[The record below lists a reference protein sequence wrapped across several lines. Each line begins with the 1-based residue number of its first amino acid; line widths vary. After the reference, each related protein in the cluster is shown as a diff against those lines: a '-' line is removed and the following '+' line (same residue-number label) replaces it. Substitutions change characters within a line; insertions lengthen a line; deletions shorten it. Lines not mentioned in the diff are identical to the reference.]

1 MGRSSFTRKL
11 TTSLLVGLLFTFLAV
26 TAVRSRPSTDP
37 DRDRA
42 PATTGVLDR
51 LELRLVDL
59 VAAHQARK
67 AVASPDI
74 VLVSID
80 EESIARS
87 REAVGGWPWPRAYL
101 GGLAEELHAL
111 GARLV
116 VFDSVFSE
124 PAEPKQSGDDDR
136 AFARSLD
143 RAGPVVLGFRF
154 AELSEQ
160 GALNP
165 GRWAVLKG
173 IFPERTEALA
183 AAAPMLA
190 AGASPYLVAAS
201 QRVELWLGG
210 YRDRPAALKDA
221 ERRRDELQ
229 LPRDPVVRELG
240 VEETLDRVSQ
250 EALFADRNAVTVPK
264 AEGLSLKTFMTLQ
277 PPVPQLLASRATFG
291 SVSSLSAD
299 DEGVVR
305 GVRHLVK
312 YEGVYYPSLALA
324 AALRLADVREAS
336 LEAQRLRAGPFGAPV
351 DPFGVS
357 LLRFY
362 GAAQQK
368 EGVEAP
374 YARIPAYAVLRSAA
388 RRGEGHGPDERLQ
401 ARIRDRVVF
410 VSNDAAASGERRST
424 PLFRAGAR
432 AVAFAN
438 ALDNLIRG
446 DGIQRASTERDSA
459 VAALLALMG
468 SLVSFLFTRSSRPLR
483 TVLSQALASSVVLG
497 AFLAYAEH
505 RHRGGEWIGMAVP
518 SLSFA
523 SALLLSTL
531 INVWDEARTTGLV
544 REALGS
550 YTSPDLVDRILR
562 NPQYFSMEGEQR
574 VMTVYFADINDF
586 SSLTEGLKPTDM
598 VKLLNEYLSEVT
610 DAVVD
615 FGGQIDKFVA
625 DKAIAYWG
633 APLPNHE
640 HAVEACRCAV
650 RLRQRLAARA
660 ASWKSRFGVEI
671 HARAGLNTG
680 ATVVGNMGARGTRRR
695 VSYSVIGD
703 AVSLASRL
711 EAANK
716 SYQTEILIGEAT
728 FEEARDAIEVREV
741 DLMRVRGRRHPVR
754 VFELLGMKG
763 EIDEETRALAQG
775 FEEALVAYR
784 QRDFARALSLLDPL
798 RVKCPSDALC
808 ALYLARCQAYLDA
821 PPGDEWDGVWGE
833 PTARSPA
840 AAVLPSAP

>member
-11 TTSLLVGLLFTFLAV
+11 TTSLLVGLFFTFLAV
-26 TAVRSRPSTDP
+26 TAVRSRPSTEP
-37 DRDRA
+37 DHDRSPA
-42 PATTGVLDR
+42 PTSVLDR
-51 LELRLVDL
+51 LELAMVDL

-67 AVASPDI
+67 AVASTDI

-87 REAVGGWPWPRAYL
+87 REALGGWPWPHACL

-124 PAEPKQSGDDDR
+124 PAEPKQSADDDR
-136 AFARSLD
+136 AFARSID

-154 AELSEQ
+154 AERSEP

-165 GRWAVLKG
+165 GRWAMLKG
-173 IFPERTEALA
+173 IFPERAGALA

-190 AGASPYLVAAS
+190 TGASPYLVAAS
-201 QRVELWLGG
+201 ERVELWLGG
-210 YRDRPAALKDA
+210 YRDRPSALKEA
-221 ERRRDELQ
+221 ERRREELS

-240 VEETLDRVSQ
+240 VEETLDRVTP
-250 EALFADRNAVTVPK
+250 EVLFAERNAVRVPK
-264 AEGLSLKTFMTLQ
+264 ADGLSLKTFMTLQ
-277 PPVPQLLASRATFG
+277 PPVPQLLASRASFG
-291 SVSSLSAD
+291 SVNSLSVD
-299 DEGVVR
+299 EEGVVR

-324 AALRLADVREAS
+324 AALRLAEVRDVS
-336 LEAQRLRAGPFGAPV
+336 LEAQRLRAGPFGAPL

-362 GAAQQK
+362 GAAQPK

-374 YARIPAYAVLRSAA
+374 YARIPAYSILRSAA

-410 VSNDAAASGERRST
+410 VSSDMAASGERRTT
-424 PLFRAGAR
+424 PLFRAGAG

-438 ALDNLIRG
+438 ALDNLMRG
-446 DGIQRASTERDSA
+446 DGILRASTERDSV

-468 SLVSFLFTRSSRPLR
+468 SLVSLLLTRSSRPAR
-483 TVLSQALASSVVLG
+483 TALSQALASVVVLG

-505 RHRGGEWIGMAVP
+505 SYRQGMWVGMAVP

-523 SALLLSTL
+523 STLLLATL
-531 INVWDEARTTGLV
+531 INIWDEARTTSLV

-550 YTSPDLVDRILR
+550 YTSVDLVEQILQ

-574 VMTVYFADINDF
+574 VMTVYFVDINGF
-586 SSLTEGLKPTDM
+586 SSLTEELKPTDM
-598 VKLLNEYLSEVT
+598 VKLINEYLSEVT

-625 DKAIAYWG
+625 DTAIAYWG

-640 HAVEACRCAV
+640 HAVDACRCAV
-650 RLRQRLAARA
+650 RLRERLAARA
-660 ASWKSRFGVEI
+660 GSWKSRFGVEI
-671 HARAGLNTG
+671 HLRAGLATG
-680 ATVVGNMGARGTRRR
+680 PTVVGNMGARGARRR
-695 VSYSVIGD
+695 VSYSVIGN
-703 AVSLASRL
+703 AVSFASRL

-716 SYQTEILIGEAT
+716 SYGTEILIGEAT

-741 DLMRVRGRRHPVR
+741 DLMRVRGRRHPAR

-763 EIDEETRALAQG
+763 EIDDRTRTLAKG

-784 QRDFARALSLLDPL
+784 QRDFARALGLLEPL
-798 RVKCPSDALC
+798 CATYPSDGLC
-808 ALYLARCQAYLDA
+808 ALYLVRCQSYLDA
-821 PPGDEWDGVWGE
+821 PPDAEWDGVWE

-840 AAVLPSAP
+840 APAASSVP